1 MVTKDGEGDKLG
13 DWNCH
18 IHTTIYKIE
27 ANKNLVIQHK
37 ELCLIFCN
45 DLYGKIILRVHICIH
60 MIDSLC

>member
-37 ELCLIFCN
+37 ELSAQ
-45 DLYGKIILRVHICIH
+45 YSVMTYMGK
-60 MIDSLC
+60 